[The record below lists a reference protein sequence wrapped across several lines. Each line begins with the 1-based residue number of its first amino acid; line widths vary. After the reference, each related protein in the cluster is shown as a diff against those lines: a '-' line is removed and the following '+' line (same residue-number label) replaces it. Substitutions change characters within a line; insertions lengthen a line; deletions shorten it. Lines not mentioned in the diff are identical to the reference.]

1 MMGFH
6 IQLRVNFVKSKKT
19 DIKTS
24 ESRLL
29 EVLYV
34 KSKKKTQVIKCRIV
48 QVSNCLGD
56 EMSHTGA
63 ELSGFRTVLVPKC
76 LIQVPKCPGAELSR
90 CRSVLVP
97 NCPGAEVSSIQVV
110 SLSRKML
117 KKNVNLKKGKH
128 FFSFFLSF
136 CLLLFFWYTAIHP
149 LDDH

>member
-1 MMGFH
+1 MTEIISPILFTKRPTFH
-6 IQLRVNFVKSKKT
+6 KNAPTFFQNKS
-19 DIKTS
+19 KTS

-48 QVSNCLGD
+48 RVSNCLGD

-76 LIQVPKCPGAELSR
+76 LIQVP
-90 CRSVLVP
+90 
-97 NCPGAEVSSIQVV
+97 NWPGAEVSSIQVV

-117 KKNVNLKKGKH
+117 KKNVNLKKGKN
-128 FFSFFLSF
+128 FFSIFLSF
-136 CLLLFFWYTAIHP
+136 CLLLFFWSTKFVSVGTTCKYVIN
-149 LDDH
+149 